1 VIIHLSILITEYN
14 LTPCAIM
21 RPIIIFFIATA
32 FLSVSCNKTKLK
44 IAEPSL
50 QEAEYIGKIGN
61 EVSDTL
67 LKSLKK
73 ELKAAIAAGGFPNA
87 IGVCKLKVI
96 PLTESA
102 KMNQNAV
109 MEVKRTSYNFR
120 NPLNEPD
127 SIEKLALD
135 YYIAMFDEKKV
146 LPEIYIQKINEHN
159 QNWFRFYKPI
169 IMEQLCL
176 GCHGKQ
182 EIMDPT
188 VVNLLAKLYPGD
200 KAIGYEVGDFRGLIS
215 VTIRE

>member
-1 VIIHLSILITEYN
+1 
-14 LTPCAIM
+14 M

-44 IAEPSL
+44 ITEPTVN
-50 QEAEYIGKIGN
+50 EAEYIGKIGN

-73 ELKAAIAAGGFPNA
+73 ELKAAIAAGGFPNV
-87 IGVCKLKVI
+87 IGVCKLKAI
-96 PLTESA
+96 PLTEFA

-127 SIEKLALD
+127 SIEKIALIF
-135 YYIAMFDEKKV
+135 YKALFDAKKS
-146 LPEIYIQKINEHN
+146 LPEIYIQKITEHDK
-159 QNWFRFYKPI
+159 NWFRYYKPI
-169 IMEQLCL
+169 MMEQLCL
-176 GCHGKQ
+176 GCHGQ
-182 EIMDPT
+182 REIMDTT